1 MGELSQQ
8 VDEWL
13 ELQQG
18 HLVDLVTSAETTYK
32 KLCVELDATTAALDA
47 QQHRLPKPPARPPAP
62 VEVRRPAAYPTLDDQ
77 YPNIARVAALR
88 LQRLSES
95 RESCSS
101 EPLKPKPVPIT
112 VAPRLVLRPSPLVM
126 TTLRHILLRSSLTE
140 MRAAL
145 HVRKRCTLAKQRV
158 AQAKLARTQA
168 GAMQRWQLGCRL
180 PVVEPAAHQ
189 AAPALRRAW
198 RAWQLWANDRRRGE
212 RGGAVLRPCRARCAL
227 SSWRGA
233 ASERASSKARM
244 DAAAQLATRRSDA
257 AALRQWRVWGRRA
270 QQWQRRAEHRARAAG
285 GAHLQHLPS
294 MRAFDARATFVEAGS
309 AEMANAYRRRRMM
322 AVTFGRWLGGM
333 HLPGP
338 QEEPEGLAEEP
349 RPADLF
355 VRQATVQHV

>member
-8 VDEWL
+8 VDQWL
-13 ELQQG
+13 ELQQQS
-18 HLVDLVTSAETTYK
+18 LVDLVTSAEATYT

-101 EPLKPKPVPIT
+101 EPPKPKPVPIT

-158 AQAKLARTQA
+158 AQAKLARAQA

-198 RAWQLWANDRRRGE
+198 RAWQLWAHDRQRGE

-227 SSWRGA
+227 SNS
-233 ASERASSKARM
+233 RA
-244 DAAAQLATRRSDA
+244 
-257 AALRQWRVWGRRA
+257 
-270 QQWQRRAEHRARAAG
+270 
-285 GAHLQHLPS
+285 
-294 MRAFDARATFVEAGS
+294 
-309 AEMANAYRRRRMM
+309 
-322 AVTFGRWLGGM
+322 
-333 HLPGP
+333 
-338 QEEPEGLAEEP
+338 
-349 RPADLF
+349 
-355 VRQATVQHV
+355 

>member
-101 EPLKPKPVPIT
+101 EPPKPKSVPIT

-145 HVRKRCTLAKQRV
+145 HVRKRCTLAQQRV
-158 AQAKLARTQA
+158 AQAKLARAQA

-189 AAPALRRAW
+189 GAPALRRAW
-198 RAWQLWANDRRRGE
+198 RAWQLWANDRQ

-349 RPADLF
+349 RPADLLL
-355 VRQATVQHV
+355 RQATVQHV